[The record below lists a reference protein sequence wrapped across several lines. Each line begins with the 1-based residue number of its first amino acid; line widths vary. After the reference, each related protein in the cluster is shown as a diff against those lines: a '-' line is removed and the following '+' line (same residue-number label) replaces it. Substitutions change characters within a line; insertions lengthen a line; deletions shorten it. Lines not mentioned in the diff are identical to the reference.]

1 MTTPGVARESRERA
15 AGDET
20 VSVIIPTHNRPALL
34 RAAVQSVLAQ
44 TRPVNQIVVIDDAS
58 DRAGW
63 LSDIAAL
70 SPIIEIV
77 RREQNG
83 GASVARNGG
92 LDRAHGDFVLFLDDD
107 DLIEPQFIEAGLD
120 VLASRPEVDGVFFH
134 YRTVYSGKPP
144 DEHEHQ
150 RCFTRDETR
159 PWGTLA
165 LIGTGNPAP
174 RTIVERR
181 PISAFLRYLIPI
193 HSGFVRRA
201 AIGAARFPV
210 SLQQGEDTYFWI
222 SLAAAGRR
230 FALDDHVYAVVRRH
244 AGNTTRSR
252 ARYIAEIQPCYEKL
266 IGDGLLT
273 DAADLFLAHLKLLWF
288 KTLTGRKGA
297 RFHLEHVA
305 ASPRQFANE
314 FCFWSASWVTRLWR
328 CHRNLAR

>member
-1 MTTPGVARESRERA
+1 MTAPGVASESRDTA
-15 AGDET
+15 TGGET
-20 VSVIIPTHNRPALL
+20 VSVIIPTYNRPALL
-34 RAAVQSVLAQ
+34 RAAVRSVLAQ

-58 DRAGW
+58 DGARW
-63 LSDIAAL
+63 PSDIAAL
-70 SPIIEIV
+70 SPTIEIV

-83 GASVARNGG
+83 GVSAARNSG
-92 LDRAHGDFVLFLDDD
+92 LDRAHGDFLLFLDDD
-107 DLIEPQFIEAGLD
+107 DLIEPRFIEAGLD
-120 VLASRPEVDGVFFH
+120 VLASRPEVDGVFFC
-134 YRTVYSGKPP
+134 YRTVHSGEPP

-150 RCFTRDETR
+150 QCLIQGETR
-159 PWGTLA
+159 PWETLA
-165 LIGTGNPAP
+165 LFGTENPAP

-181 PISAFLRYLIPI
+181 PISAFLRYLLPI

-201 AIGAARFPV
+201 AIGAARFPA

-230 FALDDHVYAVVRRH
+230 FVLDDHAYAVVRRH

-288 KTLTGRKGA
+288 KTLTGGKEA
-297 RFHLEHVA
+297 RSHLEYVA

-314 FCFWSASWVTRLWR
+314 FCFWTASWATRLWR
-328 CHRNLAR
+328 CRRNLAR